1 VGGGRNGTAS
11 ATYSTVGGGSGN
23 NANAQNSTVSGGT
36 SNNAT
41 GIGSVISG
49 GYSNCATANYSTV
62 SGGYST
68 KASRYGE
75 VAHAAGRFSLY
86 PGEAQHSTFIARK
99 NTTDATANV
108 ELFLNGSSER
118 MTITAETTWTFD
130 IKLSAYNDTDNTAAW
145 WIIRGGIRR
154 NAANGTTLIG
164 SLIEERD
171 YEGTMSGT
179 SAAVTADDTNESL
192 KIAVT
197 GLASKNIRWVAVVD
211 VAQVSWGTP

>member
-1 VGGGRNGTAS
+1 M
-11 ATYSTVGGGSGN
+11 
-23 NANAQNSTVSGGT
+23 
-36 SNNAT
+36 
-41 GIGSVISG
+41 IG
-49 GYSNCATANYSTV
+49 GYYA
-62 SGGYST
+62 
-68 KASRYGE
+68 KASRLGE
-75 VAHAAGRFSLY
+75 VAHAAGRFAQN
-86 PGEAQHSTFIARK
+86 GDAQHSIFVLRK

-108 ELFLNGSSER
+108 ELFLDGVDDR
-118 MTITAETTWTFD
+118 MTLTAETTWTFD

-154 NAANGTTLIG
+154 DAANNTSLIG

-171 YEGTMSGT
+171 YEGTTMSGT

-197 GLASKNIRWVAVVD
+197 GLSGKNIRWAAVVD

>member
-1 VGGGRNGTAS
+1 M
-11 ATYSTVGGGSGN
+11 
-23 NANAQNSTVSGGT
+23 
-36 SNNAT
+36 
-41 GIGSVISG
+41 I
-49 GYSNCATANYSTV
+49 
-62 SGGYST
+62 
-68 KASRYGE
+68 
-75 VAHAAGRFSLY
+75 L
-86 PGEAQHSTFIARK
+86 
-99 NTTDATANV
+99 
-108 ELFLNGSSER
+108 
-118 MTITAETTWTFD
+118 TAETTWTFD
-130 IKLSAYNDTDNTAAW
+130 IKLSAYNDTDNTTAW